1 MVQELIALATTSIF
15 IENILLA
22 YFLGMC
28 SFLAVSKRVDTAMG
42 LGFAVIFVLGI
53 TAPVNWAINEYL
65 LQPGA
70 LAWAG
75 FPGLDLSF
83 LRFVTF
89 IAVIAA
95 MVQLVEMVIEKVS
108 AELYNALGIFLPLI
122 AVNCAILGVSLF
134 LVERE
139 YNFAQSTVFGLSSG
153 VGWWLAIIAM
163 AAIREKLVYSK
174 VPKGLEG
181 LGITMITTG
190 LMAMGFMCFAG
201 INLTREPETT
211 GEPAR
216 AAQVERAEN
225 QRQAGA
231 GGDSESGE
239 PTLRAAAGAVAQT
252 KGDRHP
258 NLETA
263 KE

>member
-1 MVQELIALATTSIF
+1 MIQDLLALATTSIF

-42 LGFAVIFVLGI
+42 LGIAVTFVLGI
-53 TAPVNWAINEYL
+53 TAPVNWAINEFL

-75 FPGLDLSF
+75 LPSTDLSF

-95 MVQLVEMVIEKVS
+95 MVQLVEMIIEKVS
-108 AELYNALGIFLPLI
+108 ADLYNALGIFLPLI

-134 LVERE
+134 LVERD
-139 YNFAQSTVFGLSSG
+139 YDFTQSTVFGVSSG
-153 VGWWLAIIAM
+153 IGWWLAIVAM
-163 AAIREKLVYSK
+163 AAIREKLRYSK
-174 VPKGLEG
+174 VPRGLEG
-181 LGITMITTG
+181 LGITMIVTG

-201 INLTREPETT
+201 INLKRDDSSAAPTDPSAMV
-211 GEPAR
+211 GPASDER
-216 AAQVERAEN
+216 FAQ
-225 QRQAGA
+225 
-231 GGDSESGE
+231 GGDSEGSDPTQLAQLTGERHSNSSGLGE
-239 PTLRAAAGAVAQT
+239 G
-252 KGDRHP
+252 
-258 NLETA
+258 E
-263 KE
+263 